1 MSTAASGCGPECVST
16 SYLKDQVIVVTGAS
30 RGIGLAA
37 ASSLLKRGAKV
48 ALLARQRAPLEA
60 AVADLNT
67 DRALAV
73 VADVCDR
80 AAVEQAL
87 ARVVQAF
94 GRIDGLVNNVGF
106 QFARRIELMPEAE
119 VRQLIDLNFLGAVF
133 ACQAAIPHLRASG
146 GGRIVNISSSTVRHE
161 NEFSHLGLYS
171 ASKAALEHFSRELRH
186 ELKPDQILVTVFS
199 PGAAATGSVA
209 NFDPQAL
216 QEAMADWL
224 TKGPKFDGALQPQT
238 VGEAIAACF
247 EFPPGAAPEFIEV
260 RPSMPTPKMLES
272 DWKPNS

>member
-1 MSTAASGCGPECVST
+1 MDD
-16 SYLKDQVIVVTGAS
+16 SYLKDQVIIVTGAS
-30 RGIGLAA
+30 KGIGLATA
-37 ASSLLKRGAKV
+37 TSLLRRGARV
-48 ALLARQRAPLEA
+48 ALIARNRVPLEA
-60 AVADLNT
+60 AVAALNSP
-67 DRALAV
+67 RALAV

-80 AAVEQAL
+80 AAIGAAVDT
-87 ARVVQAF
+87 VVAAF
-94 GRIDGLVNNVGF
+94 GRLDGLVNNVGF
-106 QFARRIELMPEAE
+106 QFARRIEVMPEAE
-119 VRQLIDLNFLGAVF
+119 VRQLIDLNFVSAIF
-133 ACQAAIPHLRASG
+133 ACQVAIPHLRAAG
-146 GGRIVNISSSTVRHE
+146 GGRIINVSSSTVRHE

-186 ELKPDQILVTVFS
+186 EVKADRILVTVFS

-216 QEAMADWL
+216 KEALADWL

-247 EFPPGAAPEFIEV
+247 EFPPGVAPEFVEV

-272 DWKPNS
+272 DWKQEPG